1 MPTVK
6 SKSDKTLKPVFE
18 RLEARISL
26 EHKELFKK
34 AATLQG
40 QSLTNFIVSC
50 AFQEASRIVQEH
62 EVLVLSER
70 DRRLFVETMLN
81 PPKSTG
87 VMRKAVLRHEELVE
101 ELP

>member
-6 SKSDKTLKPVFE
+6 SKNDKTPKPVFE
-18 RLEARISL
+18 RLEARISV

-34 AATLQG
+34 AAMLQG
-40 QSLTNFIVSC
+40 QSLTDFIVSC
-50 AFQEASRIVQEH
+50 IFQEASRIVQEH
-62 EVLVLSER
+62 ETLMLSER

-81 PPKSTG
+81 PPKPTG
-87 VMRKAVLRHEELVE
+87 VMRKAVQRHQKLVE